1 MGATIDEIIDSL
13 KRGQGKRVSDL
24 VKMALEEG
32 TDPQMILEDGFL
44 AGMEQVADKFRKE
57 EVGVPEIL
65 SVTRALERGVSTLR
79 HYSGGRAKKEI
90 GTVIIGTVK
99 GDLHDIGKNLVK
111 IMMESKNIRVIDL
124 GVDVSPRRFLEEAV
138 GSHAQ
143 IVCLSGIM
151 PHSEEDMRAVVEE
164 FEMKGIRDQFLYG
177 ACGLNLDILARG
189 PLWDMGIDYKCGTG
203 HGVGYILNVHEGP
216 NGFRWKI
223 VPERHD
229 SGVLEEGMITTD
241 EPGVYLEG
249 KYGIRTENELVCR
262 KAEKN
267 EYGQFM
273 EFENITYAPIDLD
286 GIDPEQMSPREKQM
300 LNDYH
305 KKVYEVLSPY
315 MTEEENEWLKKY
327 TRAI

>member
-32 TDPQMILEDGFL
+32 TNPQTILEEGFL
-44 AGMEQVADKFRKE
+44 SGMEQVAEKFRKE

-65 SVTRALERGVSTLR
+65 SVTRALDRGVSTLR
-79 HYSGGRAKKEI
+79 HYSVGRAKKE
-90 GTVIIGTVK
+90 IGTVK

-164 FEMKGIRDQFLYG
+164 FEMKGIRNQFYFMVGGYFLTEKQAKEIG
-177 ACGLNLDILARG
+177 ADC
-189 PLWDMGIDYKCGTG
+189 Y
-203 HGVGYILNVHEGP
+203 
-216 NGFRWKI
+216 
-223 VPERHD
+223 
-229 SGVLEEGMITTD
+229 
-241 EPGVYLEG
+241 
-249 KYGIRTENELVCR
+249 TEDACNC
-262 KAEKN
+262 AEKACR
-267 EYGQFM
+267 YL
-273 EFENITYAPIDLD
+273 T
-286 GIDPEQMSPREKQM
+286 
-300 LNDYH
+300 
-305 KKVYEVLSPY
+305 KKDR
-315 MTEEENEWLKKY
+315 KKKKH
-327 TRAI
+327 

>member
-151 PHSEEDMRAVVEE
+151 PHSDRYVE
-164 FEMKGIRDQFLYG
+164 I
-177 ACGLNLDILARG
+177 
-189 PLWDMGIDYKCGTG
+189 
-203 HGVGYILNVHEGP
+203 
-216 NGFRWKI
+216 
-223 VPERHD
+223 
-229 SGVLEEGMITTD
+229 
-241 EPGVYLEG
+241 
-249 KYGIRTENELVCR
+249 
-262 KAEKN
+262 
-267 EYGQFM
+267 
-273 EFENITYAPIDLD
+273 
-286 GIDPEQMSPREKQM
+286 
-300 LNDYH
+300 
-305 KKVYEVLSPY
+305 
-315 MTEEENEWLKKY
+315 
-327 TRAI
+327 

>member
-65 SVTRALERGVSTLR
+65 SVTRAL
-79 HYSGGRAKKEI
+79 
-90 GTVIIGTVK
+90 
-99 GDLHDIGKNLVK
+99 DIGKNLVK

-164 FEMKGIRDQFLYG
+164 FEMKGIRDQY
-177 ACGLNLDILARG
+177 
-189 PLWDMGIDYKCGTG
+189 
-203 HGVGYILNVHEGP
+203 
-216 NGFRWKI
+216 
-223 VPERHD
+223 
-229 SGVLEEGMITTD
+229 SGKPFI
-241 EPGVYLEG
+241 
-249 KYGIRTENELVCR
+249 IC
-262 KAEKN
+262 
-267 EYGQFM
+267 
-273 EFENITYAPIDLD
+273 I
-286 GIDPEQMSPREKQM
+286 
-300 LNDYH
+300 
-305 KKVYEVLSPY
+305 
-315 MTEEENEWLKKY
+315 
-327 TRAI
+327 

>member
-32 TDPQMILEDGFL
+32 TNPQTILEEGFL
-44 AGMEQVADKFRKE
+44 SGMEQVAEKFRKE

-65 SVTRALERGVSTLR
+65 SVTRALDRGVSTLR
-79 HYSGGRAKKEI
+79 HYSVGRAKKEI

-164 FEMKGIRDQFLYG
+164 FEMKVPFAQAKEIVKKGLAPLGEAYG
-177 ACGLNLDILARG
+177 KVLSDGMENG
-189 PLWDMGIDYKCGTG
+189 WID
-203 HGVGYILNVHEGP
+203 
-216 NGFRWKI
+216 
-223 VPERHD
+223 
-229 SGVLEEGMITTD
+229 
-241 EPGVYLEG
+241 VYENEG
-249 KYGIRTENELVCR
+249 KRSGAYSWGAYGCHPFVL
-262 KAEKN
+262 
-267 EYGQFM
+267 
-273 EFENITYAPIDLD
+273 
-286 GIDPEQMSPREKQM
+286 M
-300 LNDYH
+300 LSLIH
-305 KKVYEVLSPY
+305 
-315 MTEEENEWLKKY
+315 
-327 TRAI
+327 I

>member
-151 PHSEEDMRAVVEE
+151 PHSED
-164 FEMKGIRDQFLYG
+164 DTFLS
-177 ACGLNLDILARG
+177 LN
-189 PLWDMGIDYKCGTG
+189 KK
-203 HGVGYILNVHEGP
+203 E
-216 NGFRWKI
+216 
-223 VPERHD
+223 
-229 SGVLEEGMITTD
+229 VLE
-241 EPGVYLEG
+241 L
-249 KYGIRTENELVCR
+249 
-262 KAEKN
+262 
-267 EYGQFM
+267 
-273 EFENITYAPIDLD
+273 IDLIEESPILKD
-286 GIDPEQMSPREKQM
+286 GDSLSNYGVKENTQEK
-300 LNDYH
+300 YA
-305 KKVYEVLSPY
+305 KICIVYKNNHGEVQ
-315 MTEEENEWLKKY
+315 NVWLTY
-327 TRAI
+327 YIFAILQEKIIE